1 MHQSIY
7 FSLAETPTTPTTEA
21 VVTQARLSDRDRAI
35 AIAVPTAVGGAILLV
50 VVIIV
55 IIVIVVKCR
64 KKRHSQKYV
73 LNYHTVYGKI
83 EMIIYFCIECL
94 NV

>member
-1 MHQSIY
+1 MHQSTY
-7 FSLAETPTTPTTEA
+7 FSLAETPTTPTTGG
-21 VVTQARLSDRDRAI
+21 VTSAGLSDRDRAI

-83 EMIIYFCIECL
+83 QMIMYFCIEYL

>member
-7 FSLAETPTTPTTEA
+7 FSLAETPTTPPTEGIT
-21 VVTQARLSDRDRAI
+21 VTAAGLSDRDRTI

-50 VVIIV
+50 VVVIV

-64 KKRHSQKYV
+64 KKSHSQKYV

-83 EMIIYFCIECL
+83 
-94 NV
+94 

>member
-1 MHQSIY
+1 MQFCPVYQSIY
-7 FSLAETPTTPTTEA
+7 FSLAGTPITSTPRG
-21 VVTQARLSDRDRAI
+21 VGLSDRDRTI

-64 KKRHSQKYV
+64 KKSHSQKYV
-73 LNYHTVYGKI
+73 LNYHTVYGKT
-83 EMIIYFCIECL
+83 
-94 NV
+94 